1 MQSAYSEYEQQKA
14 NFPESEFCEFTDNV
28 CAASS
33 SFSLQ
38 RMRGASDRAV
48 NANIVAVVYTYK
60 PFWNTPRTSSHN
72 FTFTANALD
81 AARASTHVCYSR

>member
-1 MQSAYSEYEQQKA
+1 MLSAYSEYEQQKA

-48 NANIVAVVYTYK
+48 NANIVAVV
-60 PFWNTPRTSSHN
+60 
-72 FTFTANALD
+72 
-81 AARASTHVCYSR
+81 V